1 MILSFVTLIIVVYD
15 VYCVIF
21 RDLNDNIILSSG

>member
-1 MILSFVTLIIVVYD
+1 MYYYEL
-15 VYCVIF
+15 F